1 MNLFDCLPVACAV
14 NGIYL
19 CMHGGISPE
28 LDEVDDINNKVE
40 RFQEPPNVGLMCDLL
55 WSDPLYDNQEALSSD
70 FTRNEERDCSYKFGM
85 APAKQLL
92 RSAKML
98 TIVRAHEV

>member
-1 MNLFDCLPVACAV
+1 
-14 NGIYL
+14 
-19 CMHGGISPE
+19 
-28 LDEVDDINNKVE
+28 
-40 RFQEPPNVGLMCDLL
+40 MCDLL